1 MNFEQWYAKAKS
13 KGWALPTAPHYS
25 LFSWMV
31 YWSACEAHERDPKCP
46 QPTTPKGPYYAGRA
60 HNPRTADSV

>member
-1 MNFEQWYAKAKS
+1 MNFEQWHAKAKA

-31 YWSACEAHERDPKCP
+31 YWSACEAHERDPK
-46 QPTTPKGPYYAGRA
+46 
-60 HNPRTADSV
+60 NPLPRVPHYVGYTHHTRTADSV